1 MMRQAIYQ
9 TIFIWPR
16 SITNAHILWI
26 IKINCPVIYI
36 IEFYLTHYFNVEI
49 LLNMNIYLIKWL
61 EVKATY
67 FFITTLLKLRHRASH
82 TNNCCLE
89 IKITEMATVVIMVD
103 SRPSYLSTIIKTC
116 QSLHWHFSCSKYV
129 MIFKKNIVRLKWLL
143 RFFCERFIWYIMYLH
158 TLYT

>member
-1 MMRQAIYQ
+1 MSLDQ
-9 TIFIWPR
+9 TLVCTFK
-16 SITNAHILWI
+16 ITNCSIEDRTPHPIFWKWWDKQYTKQFLFDHEALQMHILWI

-49 LLNMNIYLIKWL
+49 LLNMNISLIKWL

-89 IKITEMATVVIMVD
+89 IKITEMATIVIMVD

-116 QSLHWHFSCSKYV
+116 QSLHWHFSCSK
-129 MIFKKNIVRLKWLL
+129 
-143 RFFCERFIWYIMYLH
+143 
-158 TLYT
+158 